1 MSAQTTP
8 DNRRASRIF
17 SAYAASVRATSADE
31 RRLKIN
37 ICVDNIS
44 PGGLFVQI
52 PYMLMQGTQLFT
64 FVNTPRSV
72 GLAAIGRIVRIE
84 NKGCGLT
91 GIAVCFSQTR
101 LLPLSAGQ

>member
-1 MSAQTTP
+1 MSAQTTS

-17 SAYAASVRATSADE
+17 SAYPASVRATSADG

-44 PGGLFVQI
+44 PSGLFVQI
-52 PYMLMQGTQLFT
+52 PYILTQGAQLFA
-64 FVNTPRSV
+64 FVKIPRSV
-72 GLAAIGRIVRIE
+72 GLAAIGKIVRIE

-91 GIAVCFSQTR
+91 GIAVCFRQTR
-101 LLPLSAGQ
+101 LLPLSADQ

>member
-1 MSAQTTP
+1 MSAQTTS

-17 SAYAASVRATSADE
+17 SAYAASVRATSADG

-37 ICVDNIS
+37 ICVDNIC
-44 PGGLFVQI
+44 PGGLFLQI
-52 PYMLMQGTQLFT
+52 SYLLTQGAQLFA
-64 FVNTPRSV
+64 FVIPRSV

-91 GIAVCFSQTR
+91 GIAVCFSQPR
-101 LLPLSAGQ
+101 LLPLSAEQ